1 MGVGGCGTQVPAALT
16 APSSLQE
23 FVKDAGSYSKKLV
36 DDLLD
41 QITGGDHS
49 RMLFRL
55 RQVGASRE
63 CARAG
68 SVCEVAWS
76 YSSPQVGCLPGK
88 PKKDALVGHRFSV
101 PF

>member
-1 MGVGGCGTQVPAALT
+1 MPE
-16 APSSLQE
+16 LQQ
-23 FVKDAGSYSKKLV
+23 KLV

-41 QITGGDHS
+41 QITGGDRS

-88 PKKDALVGHRFSV
+88 PKRAALRQMYRFSV
-101 PF
+101 LLDLPLFISYHLPSS

>member
-1 MGVGGCGTQVPAALT
+1 MRNAGPSGPHG
-16 APSSLQE
+16 PSSLQE

-68 SVCEVAWS
+68 SVREQGVCAS
-76 YSSPQVGCLPGK
+76 RQCARAG
-88 PKKDALVGHRFSV
+88 SV
-101 PF
+101 REQGVCASRECA

>member
-1 MGVGGCGTQVPAALT
+1 MERRSQPALA

-55 RQVGASRE
+55 RQVGASPSSRQMG
-63 CARAG
+63 AG
-68 SVCEVAWS
+68 SVCEVTRS
-76 YSSPQVGCLPGK
+76 CSSPRVGYLPGK
-88 PKKDALVGHRFSV
+88 PKKDALVWHMFFI